1 MRIRKRVRNGGKN
14 GWRNGEFHT
23 SGGGVGTMIRRCVL
37 TGFDVLVGRVGRF
50 QLITKETDPW
60 VARTYVAI
68 HSSSDTPTPPAL
80 PSAEQANEAHNDNY
94 EQRTSGEKSML
105 VDGDGEKEK
114 EKEKENEKQPT
125 GTAVAG
131 TTSRGGLSGAVEMF
145 YADEEWEA
153 VTAPS
158 AASGRMRSVRR

>member
-1 MRIRKRVRNGGKN
+1 M
-14 GWRNGEFHT
+14 
-23 SGGGVGTMIRRCVL
+23 
-37 TGFDVLVGRVGRF
+37 GRF

-68 HSSSDTPTPPAL
+68 HSSSDTSTPPAP
-80 PSAEQANEAHNDNY
+80 PSAEQANEAYNDNY
-94 EQRTSGEKSML
+94 EQRTSGEKSTL
-105 VDGDGEKEK
+105 VGGDGEKD
-114 EKEKENEKQPT
+114 KENEKQPT

-131 TTSRGGLSGAVEMF
+131 TSRGGLSGAVEMF

>member
-1 MRIRKRVRNGGKN
+1 M
-14 GWRNGEFHT
+14 
-23 SGGGVGTMIRRCVL
+23 
-37 TGFDVLVGRVGRF
+37 
-50 QLITKETDPW
+50 ITKETDPW

-68 HSSSDTPTPPAL
+68 HSSSDTSTPTAPS
-80 PSAEQANEAHNDNY
+80 SAEQANEATNDSY
-94 EQRTSGEKSML
+94 EQRTSGEKSTL
-105 VDGDGEKEK
+105 VGGDGEKD
-114 EKEKENEKQPT
+114 KENEKQPT
-125 GTAVAG
+125 ATTVAG

>member
-1 MRIRKRVRNGGKN
+1 M
-14 GWRNGEFHT
+14 
-23 SGGGVGTMIRRCVL
+23 
-37 TGFDVLVGRVGRF
+37 FDSLVGWLVGCGVGRF

-68 HSSSDTPTPPAL
+68 HSSSDTPTPPG
-80 PSAEQANEAHNDNY
+80 PSSAEQANEAYNDTY
-94 EQRTSGEKSML
+94 EQRTSGEKSTL
-105 VDGDGEKEK
+105 VGGDGEKAKGEGN
-114 EKEKENEKQPT
+114 ENEKQPSAT
-125 GTAVAG
+125 TVAG